1 MELESSS
8 IPIPPFLSETPM
20 QGDPPCDW
28 ADFLSPQLRRF
39 PRAYNK
45 VTMRNRLGHG
55 IEGCVVRVK
64 FDDDKSSFALKIF
77 FHALLDGDRA
87 NSWWPLEREARNVAV
102 LEKIQAGIRQSSPKP
117 IHVPAKRT
125 TRLDCL
131 RCLYAFSA
139 DGRRSRDFDALPDDS
154 KVAVSESD
162 TRLRK
167 CFGWTRVQG
176 ADFMRMNSIIKVDE
190 YARRK
195 GEGSAS
201 YLESDA
207 QYYAI
212 VYEYVP
218 KAKLEFDPV
227 QSQLDFFYR
236 IGFHPCQGMHE
247 VNWQGPGIL
256 LDFGDYNSPVDPWFK
271 ARCAYHKH
279 TAAEYIIDRKKAQA
293 ESSAE
298 WNRINNLRHQG
309 IGPTEEEK
317 RKREKE
323 KAQSDTARFVEYGYD
338 EHQRYLSYFELTNEE
353 ILERKLEQDPLSQI
367 RINEIEPETVLRAWK
382 TYKKQKKKY
391 LVAFERET
399 ETKEA

>member
-1 MELESSS
+1 
-8 IPIPPFLSETPM
+8 M

-55 IEGCVVRVK
+55 IEGCVARVK
-64 FDDDKSSFALKIF
+64 FDDDESSFALKIVY
-77 FHALLDGDRA
+77 GDRP

-102 LEKIQAGIRQSSPKP
+102 LEKIQAGIHQSSPEP

-167 CFGWTRVQG
+167 CFGWIRVQG
-176 ADFMRMNSIIKVDE
+176 ADFMRMNSIIKIDE

-201 YLESDA
+201 YLESGA

-212 VYEYVP
+212 VYEY
-218 KAKLEFDPV
+218 
-227 QSQLDFFYR
+227 SQLDFFYR
-236 IGFHPCQGMHE
+236 IGFHPCQGLHK

-256 LDFGDYNSPVDPWFK
+256 LDFGDYNSPVDPWFE

-279 TAAEYIIDRKKAQA
+279 TTAEYIIDRTKALE

-298 WNRINNLRHQG
+298 WDRINNLRDQG

-317 RKREKE
+317 QKREKE
-323 KAQSDTARFVEYGYD
+323 KAQSNTARFVEYGYD
-338 EHQRYLSYFELTNEE
+338 EHQRYLSYSECKAWDGGNPQTVTNEE
-353 ILERKLEQDPLSQI
+353 ILERKLELDPLSQI
-367 RINEIEPETVLRAWK
+367 RINGVEPETVILAWK
-382 TYKKQKKKY
+382 TYKNQKKKH
-391 LVAFERET
+391 LAAFGPKT
-399 ETKEA
+399 ETKEV